1 MYKYKGIFL
10 IQEKILQP
18 SGYGYDNDKSLAAS
32 LTLKVRE
39 EYALESLFSQVK
51 EYRNKFHFINQ
62 KKRPVSLK
70 QSENTKRCQE

>member
-18 SGYGYDNDKSLAAS
+18 RVYGYGNDQSLAAS

-39 EYALESLFSQVK
+39 EYALESLFSQIK
-51 EYRNKFHFINQ
+51 EYRNKFHFIN
-62 KKRPVSLK
+62 
-70 QSENTKRCQE
+70 